1 MITTREAW
9 PDEFERI
16 AAFYQSESY
25 KPAISQ
31 SNAIVVAED
40 EGMLCG
46 AARLCT
52 ERRKLILRGVH
63 VKEGRRRQGIGTQ
76 LLRALIPV
84 IGDRECFCI
93 AYRYLRSF
101 YAEIGFA
108 EIDPAVAPPFLA
120 ERHTGYRLE
129 GGLDVIIMRR
139 PSAREIRE
147 MKDATAETRPAMK
160 KSMLDGRL

>member
-16 AAFYQSESY
+16 VAFYQSEGY
-25 KPAISQ
+25 EPAIRPVD
-31 SNAIVVAED
+31 AIVVAEND
-40 EGMLCG
+40 GEMCG
-46 AARLCT
+46 TARLCI
-52 ERRKLILRGVH
+52 EHGKLVLRGVR
-63 VKEGRRRQGIGTQ
+63 VVEGLQRQGIGTQ
-76 LLRALIPV
+76 LLHALTPV

-101 YAEIGFA
+101 YGQIGFV
-108 EIDPAVAPPFLA
+108 EIDPAAAPPFLA
-120 ERHTGYRLE
+120 ERHAGYRHE

-147 MKDATAETRPAMK
+147 MSDANAETRPAMK
-160 KSMLDGRL
+160 KSMLGGRV

>member
-16 AAFYQSESY
+16 VEFYQSEGY
-25 KPAISQ
+25 KPVIRQ
-31 SNAIVVAED
+31 SDAMVVAED
-40 EGMLCG
+40 EGVLCG

-52 ERRKLILRGVH
+52 EHRKLVLRGVRI
-63 VKEGRRRQGIGTQ
+63 KAGLQGQGIGSQ

-101 YAEIGFA
+101 YAQIGFV

-120 ERHTGYRLE
+120 ERHAGYRHE

-147 MKDATAETRPAMK
+147 MREANAETRPTMK
-160 KSMLDGRL
+160 KPMLDDRL

>member
-16 AAFYQSESY
+16 VEFYQSEGY
-25 KPAISQ
+25 QPAISQ
-31 SNAIVVAED
+31 ADVIVVAED
-40 EGMLCG
+40 NKMLCG
-46 AARLCT
+46 TARLCI
-52 ERRKLILRGVH
+52 EHGKLVLRDIR
-63 VKEGRRRQGIGTQ
+63 VKEGLYRQGIGTQ

-93 AYRYLRSF
+93 PHRYLRSF
-101 YAEIGFA
+101 CGQIGFV
-108 EIDPAVAPPFLA
+108 EIDPAIAPPFLA
-120 ERHTGYRLE
+120 QRHTGYRRE

-160 KSMLDGRL
+160 KSMLDNQG

>member
-16 AAFYQSESY
+16 MKFYQLEGY
-25 KPAISQ
+25 EPAISQ
-31 SNAIVVAED
+31 TDAVVVAED
-40 EGMLCG
+40 EGELCG
-46 AARLCT
+46 TARLCT
-52 ERRKLILRGVH
+52 EHGKLVLRGMR
-63 VKEGRRRQGIGTQ
+63 VKEGLQRQGVGTQ

-84 IGDRECFCI
+84 IGDRMCFCI

-101 YAEIGFA
+101 YAEIGFV
-108 EIDPAVAPPFLA
+108 EIDPAIAPPFLA
-120 ERHTGYRLE
+120 ERHAGYRRE

-147 MKDATAETRPAMK
+147 MKEATAETRPGMK
-160 KSMLDGRL
+160 KSMLDGGS

>member
-9 PDEFERI
+9 PDEFGRI
-16 AAFYQSESY
+16 VKFYQLEGY
-25 KPAISQ
+25 EPAIGQ
-31 SNAIVVAED
+31 ADAIVVAED
-40 EGMLCG
+40 DGVLCG
-46 AARLCT
+46 TARLSV
-52 ERRKLILRGVH
+52 EHGKLILRGVR
-63 VKEGRRRQGIGTQ
+63 VNEGLHRQGIGTQ

-84 IGDRECFCI
+84 IGDRMCFCI

-108 EIDPAVAPPFLA
+108 EIDPAIAPPFLA
-120 ERHTGYRLE
+120 ERHAGYRLE

-147 MKDATAETRPAMK
+147 MTDASAETRPAMK
-160 KSMLDGRL
+160 KPKRDEQV